1 MSSAQVG
8 TSREPSST
16 RFAGPEHL
24 LDLDAALASLRREPH
39 AAKDSHRQITVFH
52 HGPLRLV
59 LFAFEAGGH
68 LREHRVPGVVVM
80 RALKG
85 TLRVRTPLETYELMQ
100 GKILV
105 LDPDVPHDVEAREPA
120 DMLLSVALVPRARN
134 GSEPN
139 AV

>member
-1 MSSAQVG
+1 MSTAHVG
-8 TSREPSST
+8 TPREPSSA
-16 RFAGPEHL
+16 RLAGPEHL
-24 LDLDAALASLRREPH
+24 LDLDAALAALRREPH
-39 AAKDSHRQITVFH
+39 AAKDSQITVFH

-68 LREHRVPGVVVM
+68 LREHHVPGVVVM

-85 TLRVRTPLETYELMQ
+85 TLRVRTPLDTYELLQ

-105 LDPDVPHDVEAREPA
+105 LDPDVPHEVEARESA
-120 DMLLSVALVPRARN
+120 DMLLSVALVPRTRN

-139 AV
+139 AA